1 MATAKVRGLQTVATR
16 CCCKL
21 PQAAVQVN
29 QKARTNSGAT
39 FQNAA
44 AEIRPHARRRQWVQ
58 VWKPNPGNC
67 IRDSPSRKQLR
78 ELATTQARQLGKAC
92 VGDLKKVSKAMPKK
106 APGPDGWTSEFIKD
120 LDEGGMDTLT
130 QEMREWS

>member
-44 AEIRPHARRRQWVQ
+44 
-58 VWKPNPGNC
+58 GG
-67 IRDSPSRKQLR
+67 DT
-78 ELATTQARQLGKAC
+78 ATCQAKTMGAG
-92 VGDLKKVSKAMPKK
+92 VE
-106 APGPDGWTSEFIKD
+106 T
-120 LDEGGMDTLT
+120 
-130 QEMREWS
+130 